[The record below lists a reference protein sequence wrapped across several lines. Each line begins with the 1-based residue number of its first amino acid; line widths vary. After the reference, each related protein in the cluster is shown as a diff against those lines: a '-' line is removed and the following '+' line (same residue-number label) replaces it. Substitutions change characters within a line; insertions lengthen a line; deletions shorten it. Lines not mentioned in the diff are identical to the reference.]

1 MSISTLR
8 CCLKAF
14 ESTVKQ
20 EWSET
25 QLFEWKIGLT
35 AADFNVKTTLIR
47 RSDVMTTR
55 VGYPSILTLFFDFNR
70 YAGVRVDM
78 RGCGDST
85 GKVQDEYVLQE
96 QEDAVECINWI
107 KRQPW
112 CSGNVGMMGISWG
125 GFNSLQ
131 VCIQKTSLPDTMF
144 LKKNERLYQSR
155 IFL

>member
-1 MSISTLR
+1 
-8 CCLKAF
+8 
-14 ESTVKQ
+14 
-20 EWSET
+20 
-25 QLFEWKIGLT
+25 
-35 AADFNVKTTLIR
+35 
-47 RSDVMTTR
+47 
-55 VGYPSILTLFFDFNR
+55 
-70 YAGVRVDM
+70 M

-131 VCIQKTSLPDTMF
+131 VGLSKAMTLWF
-144 LKKNERLYQSR
+144 LYITHQVSHMKC
-155 IFL
+155 

>member
-1 MSISTLR
+1 
-8 CCLKAF
+8 
-14 ESTVKQ
+14 
-20 EWSET
+20 
-25 QLFEWKIGLT
+25 
-35 AADFNVKTTLIR
+35 
-47 RSDVMTTR
+47 
-55 VGYPSILTLFFDFNR
+55 
-70 YAGVRVDM
+70 M

-131 VCIQKTSLPDTMF
+131 VRNQKTSLPDTMF

>member
-1 MSISTLR
+1 
-8 CCLKAF
+8 
-14 ESTVKQ
+14 
-20 EWSET
+20 
-25 QLFEWKIGLT
+25 
-35 AADFNVKTTLIR
+35 
-47 RSDVMTTR
+47 
-55 VGYPSILTLFFDFNR
+55 
-70 YAGVRVDM
+70 M